1 MIENTERHNLKVH
14 TMCIIGVS
22 KGELRV
28 NWAEAV
34 SEEPLTENFPKL
46 MKNTK
51 SLS

>member
-28 NWAEAV
+28 NWAEAL
-34 SEEPLTENFPKL
+34 SEEPLTKFPKL

>member
-1 MIENTERHNLKVH
+1 
-14 TMCIIGVS
+14 MCIIGVS

-34 SEEPLTENFPKL
+34 SEEPLTDKFPKL